1 MVLSLVVRLGPVRTA
16 VNGTLVARRVSTPA
30 ALLIGRQPDSG
41 MGGKWLTHEVLA
53 QVAVEAASW
62 TGYAGESAGQF
73 VFVLD
78 RRALS

>member
-1 MVLSLVVRLGPVRTA
+1 MEDPTPWTSSRPV
-16 VNGTLVARRVSTPA
+16 NTPA